1 MDRLHAAQQD
11 AVQPVIVQRVVAAG
25 QLVLIDKGVERV
37 RREGVHLPCQRHR
50 RQVAVHVAHVEAV
63 GGPAVVGGKG
73 DEIPEVVVL
82 KVEAGKGQA
91 AELPAGSQLLPGRVC
106 QLGGVLVI
114 SGIVVGGVTLGK
126 LGTQAKALG
135 GGADSQQHSGRG
147 TVPEPQHQPAGRHG
161 QQHAGQPG
169 QPGAA
174 GEHGPE
180 IHQHLRDGHGKQRA
194 APEGDG
200 VAHRGDGV
208 QHQQHN
214 SGNHNMG
221 MAAEEL
227 RRFFALY
234 QQTGQCQHDGR
245 GGAQARVHFLF
256 PAGTQARHKQV
267 GQVGTAQIAVG
278 VARKVGGKGSQHKQF
293 GQRHGAKAD
302 DGQHNGGGAALFQ
315 PALHTG
321 GHQHHTH
328 HGQIIQMDAR
338 TQQPQHT
345 PPQAEF
351 SGGRPIFG
359 LLGTQPHPQ
368 GQQHQPVGGQRRVG
382 KHADVQRREQHQHPG
397 AQYAGPVFCG
407 ILRAHAADAGNERL
421 GQTALHGIAEQ
432 PPQP

>member
-1 MDRLHAAQQD
+1 MAGIDITVVKPTARQGDAVAAGEEHPGFGQQFAALVQGHGVGVRRAVDDAGFLQRHRVGGDVNSRLLGQAMDRLHAAQQD

-73 DEIPEVVVL
+73 NEVPEVVVF

-91 AELPAGSQLLPGRVC
+91 AELPAGSQLLPGRVG

-169 QPGAA
+169 QTGAA

-227 RRFFALY
+227 CRFFALY

-256 PAGTQARHKQV
+256 PAGTQTRHKQV
-267 GQVGTAQIAVG
+267 G
-278 VARKVGGKGSQHKQF
+278 
-293 GQRHGAKAD
+293 
-302 DGQHNGGGAALFQ
+302 
-315 PALHTG
+315 
-321 GHQHHTH
+321 
-328 HGQIIQMDAR
+328 
-338 TQQPQHT
+338 
-345 PPQAEF
+345 
-351 SGGRPIFG
+351 
-359 LLGTQPHPQ
+359 
-368 GQQHQPVGGQRRVG
+368 
-382 KHADVQRREQHQHPG
+382 
-397 AQYAGPVFCG
+397 
-407 ILRAHAADAGNERL
+407 
-421 GQTALHGIAEQ
+421 
-432 PPQP
+432 